1 MPDIPAPSVYL
12 RNRFSVRGSHC
23 NRFLAGKELLLR
35 STQKHWRLLAG
46 CGARGLKLGQNLPE
60 PALHLMQVWELD
72 GWSALYDAMYELS
85 EAKWYR
91 ALGETLL
98 SENQHLL
105 VNFAS
110 GYGIGKRT
118 PWQSDSVAGY
128 RYVYEELLLARST
141 TMHAYLRDLNWLAA
155 ELSRW
160 GFTRTWCAREVTGSP
175 GKMCLLWLV
184 PDRVDVDACY
194 DELATSARSR
204 ARYASMMHTVAE
216 LSRELLL
223 PMYTERLDERIRAG
237 EQGPIVRLDPGPTD
251 PLPSNNGNKGELD
264 GYIHAPS

>member
-1 MPDIPAPSVYL
+1 MRDIPAPSIYL
-12 RNRFSVRGSHC
+12 RNRFNVRGSHC
-23 NRFLAGKELLLR
+23 TQFLAGKELLLR
-35 STQKHWRLLAG
+35 STQKHWKLLAG
-46 CGARGLKLGQNLPE
+46 CGNRGLTLGQNLPE
-60 PALHLMQVWELD
+60 PTLHLMQVWELD

-98 SENQHLL
+98 SENQQLL

-110 GYGIGKRT
+110 GYGISQRK
-118 PWQSDSVAGY
+118 PWQSDSVPGY
-128 RYVYEELLLARST
+128 RYVYEELLLSRST
-141 TMHAYLRDLNWLAA
+141 TMHAYLRDLNWFAA

-160 GFTRTWCAREVTGSP
+160 GFVRTWCAREVTGSP

-184 PDRVDVDACY
+184 PEQVDVNACY
-194 DELATSARSR
+194 DLVASSPRSSARYS
-204 ARYASMMHTVAE
+204 SMMHTVAE

-237 EQGPIVRLDPGPTD
+237 EQGPIVNLGPS
-251 PLPSNNGNKGELD
+251 PAAPSLSSDRNKGEFN
-264 GYIHAPS
+264 GRIYASS